1 MARFA
6 RVVAPH
12 APHHVTQRGNRRQ
25 RTFFRDGDYAAYLAL
40 LQEWNAKDGL
50 AVWTYC
56 LMPNHVHL
64 VVVPET
70 AKALGHGI
78 GEVHRRYSRMV
89 NFRERWRGYLWQ
101 GRFASFPMDEP
112 YLLTATR
119 YILLN
124 PVRAGLVTLPQDWPY
139 SSARAH
145 LAGKDDGVVRVA
157 PLAALVHDWSSF
169 LTLASNESELARLRR
184 HERTGRPLGSP
195 DFVERLEKRL
205 GRVLAPQKPGPKRPA
220 P

>member
-12 APHHVTQRGNRRQ
+12 VPHQVTQRGNRRQ
-25 RTFFRDGDYAAYLAL
+25 RTFFSDADYAAYLGL
-40 LQEWNAKDGL
+40 LQEWSAKAGL
-50 AVWTYC
+50 PVWTYC

-64 VVVPET
+64 VVAPET
-70 AKALGHGI
+70 SEALGPGI

-124 PVRAGLVTLPQDWPY
+124 PVRAGLVTAPEDWPY

-145 LAGKDDGVVRVA
+145 FAGKDNGVVRVA
-157 PLAALVHDWSSF
+157 PLAALVHDWPSF
-169 LTLASNESELARLRR
+169 LTPAPDESELARLRR
-184 HERTGRPLGSP
+184 HERTGRPLGAP
-195 DFVERLEKRL
+195 DFVGRLEKVL
-205 GRVLAPQKPGPKRPA
+205 GRVLAPQKLGPKRSRP
-220 P
+220 